1 MKSGIRGIILVS
13 VGMIAGAVIGAVT
26 AEPVANKKTTLPL
39 SEIRQFTDIYGAV
52 KQFYVEPVSDK
63 KLMKEAISGMLHGL
77 DPHSAFLDEESFKE
91 LQEGTMGEFGGLG
104 IEVTSDPSGVKV
116 VSPIDDTPVANA
128 NVRAGDIIYKIDGKL
143 IRDVPLNDA
152 VKMMR
157 GKPNTQIDLSILRKG
172 EKAPLNIKLTRAIIK
187 VKSVKF
193 KPLPDNMGYVRISQF
208 QERTNSELAK
218 AINELAKTDNLKNGL
233 VLDLRNDPGGL
244 LNAAVGVSAVFLP
257 KGVKVVSTKGQVEEA
272 KKDYLTVPA
281 DYRTTKDD
289 DLIERLPPAIKN
301 IPLVV
306 LVNGASA
313 SASEI
318 VAGALQ
324 DHKRAAILG
333 TKTFGKGSVQT
344 VIPLRGDAKN
354 MAIKLTTARY
364 FTPTGRSIQAKGI
377 VPDVEVKDTAEGNFL
392 DFDIREADLA
402 NHLEVEDAS
411 APKPVPVDA
420 SKQKPAGQIK
430 EKVVDEKGEEK
441 KPAPKFYKYGEP
453 DDYQLQQAVKY
464 LKEKPNGAKPA
475 KNPRIKERIEPI
487 NQPKK

>member
-104 IEVTSDPSGVKV
+104 IEVTSDPAGVKV
-116 VSPIDDTPVANA
+116 VSPIDDTPAANA
-128 NVRAGDIIYKIDGKL
+128 NVRAGDVIYKIDGKL

-193 KPLPDNMGYVRISQF
+193 KALPDHMGYVRISQF

-218 AINELAKTDNLKNGL
+218 AINELAKT
-233 VLDLRNDPGGL
+233 V
-244 LNAAVGVSAVFLP
+244 NAAVGVSAVFLP

-281 DYRTTKDD
+281 DYRTTKED

-402 NHLEVEDAS
+402 NHLEVEDTS

-420 SKQKPAGQIK
+420 GKQKSAGQIK

-464 LKEKPNGAKPA
+464 LKEKPNGTKPA
-475 KNPRIKERIEPI
+475 KNSRIKERIEPI

>member
-39 SEIRQFTDIYGAV
+39 SEIYGAV

-104 IEVTSDPSGVKV
+104 IEVTSDPAGVKV
-116 VSPIDDTPVANA
+116 VSPIDDTPAANA
-128 NVRAGDIIYKIDGKL
+128 NVRAGDVIYKIDGKL

-193 KPLPDNMGYVRISQF
+193 KALPDHMGYVRISQF

-281 DYRTTKDD
+281 DYRTTKED

-402 NHLEVEDAS
+402 NHLEVEDTS

-420 SKQKPAGQIK
+420 GKQKSAGQIK

-464 LKEKPNGAKPA
+464 LKEKPNGTKPA
-475 KNPRIKERIEPI
+475 KNSRIKERIEPI

>member
-1 MKSGIRGIILVS
+1 M
-13 VGMIAGAVIGAVT
+13 
-26 AEPVANKKTTLPL
+26 
-39 SEIRQFTDIYGAV
+39 
-52 KQFYVEPVSDK
+52 
-63 KLMKEAISGMLHGL
+63 
-77 DPHSAFLDEESFKE
+77 
-91 LQEGTMGEFGGLG
+91 
-104 IEVTSDPSGVKV
+104 
-116 VSPIDDTPVANA
+116 
-128 NVRAGDIIYKIDGKL
+128 
-143 IRDVPLNDA
+143 
-152 VKMMR
+152 
-157 GKPNTQIDLSILRKG
+157 
-172 EKAPLNIKLTRAIIK
+172 
-187 VKSVKF
+187 
-193 KPLPDNMGYVRISQF
+193 
-208 QERTNSELAK
+208 
-218 AINELAKTDNLKNGL
+218 
-233 VLDLRNDPGGL
+233 
-244 LNAAVGVSAVFLP
+244 
-257 KGVKVVSTKGQVEEA
+257 
-272 KKDYLTVPA
+272 TVPA
-281 DYRTTKDD
+281 DYRTTKED

-402 NHLEVEDAS
+402 NHLEVEDTS
-411 APKPVPVDA
+411 APEA
-420 SKQKPAGQIK
+420 CSRGRRRKQKSAGQIK

-464 LKEKPNGAKPA
+464 LKEKPNGTKPA
-475 KNPRIKERIEPI
+475 KNSRIKERIEPI

>member
-1 MKSGIRGIILVS
+1 
-13 VGMIAGAVIGAVT
+13 
-26 AEPVANKKTTLPL
+26 
-39 SEIRQFTDIYGAV
+39 
-52 KQFYVEPVSDK
+52 
-63 KLMKEAISGMLHGL
+63 
-77 DPHSAFLDEESFKE
+77 
-91 LQEGTMGEFGGLG
+91 
-104 IEVTSDPSGVKV
+104 
-116 VSPIDDTPVANA
+116 
-128 NVRAGDIIYKIDGKL
+128 
-143 IRDVPLNDA
+143 
-152 VKMMR
+152 
-157 GKPNTQIDLSILRKG
+157 
-172 EKAPLNIKLTRAIIK
+172 
-187 VKSVKF
+187 
-193 KPLPDNMGYVRISQF
+193 MGYVRISQF